1 MFYLRVGRQANA
13 SGLSDLTEEYSNS
26 LLVHIEGQVAD
37 EKSVAGRADGVAM
50 LLGTVSGTIARV
62 ALSGTSIGVVQ
73 VQSTVVKL
81 EALHGIVSLGSVGA
95 VVEVDIAEATAAAAH
110 LVSDNTSAN
119 KTLKLLEGLV
129 ESIVINVPAQVAGE
143 QGGGTL
149 AVSLGLLG
157 GSVNLVVS
165 LALLGSRSVLSLLL
179 GFVRLL
185 RVIIAVI

>member
-1 MFYLRVGRQANA
+1 
-13 SGLSDLTEEYSNS
+13 
-26 LLVHIEGQVAD
+26 
-37 EKSVAGRADGVAM
+37 M

-62 ALSGTSIGVVQ
+62 AFSGTSIGVVQ

-95 VVEVDIAEATAAAAH
+95 VVEVDVAKATAAAAH

-119 KTLKLLEGLV
+119 ETLELLEGLV
-129 ESIVINVPAQVAGE
+129 EGIVINVPAQVAGE

-149 AVSLGLLG
+149 AISLGLLG